1 MTYPINTSLIT
12 NHANRSYRKF
22 TQPIKH
28 LVLHETVSKAD
39 ARQQLAYFNAHNVQA
54 NAHAFI
60 DWNEVLLTL
69 PFDEMGWH
77 VGHIAN
83 AFTIGIELCRA
94 SNQEQFDKQWQIATW
109 YFAKVCKDWGKDVG
123 FILSHDEIRRT
134 YGGTDHTDPIEY
146 FAMYGKTVDD
156 FRADVDKL
164 LRGGYK
170 MQQEDATKITTILSQ
185 VWTLLNV
192 LPETEEAR
200 KEIGR
205 LADEVRIAAGLPTKN
220 R

>member
-1 MTYPINTSLIT
+1 MFPVNTSLIT
-12 NHANRSYRKF
+12 NSANRSFRKRSE
-22 TQPIKH
+22 TRH
-28 LVLHETVSKAD
+28 LVLHETVSQAT
-39 ARQQLAYFNAHNVQA
+39 ARQQLAYFNSGSRDA
-54 NAHAFI
+54 NAHGFI
-60 DWNEVLLTL
+60 DWDEILLTL
-69 PFDEMGWH
+69 PFDEVGWH
-77 VGHIAN
+77 VGQPAN
-83 AFTIGIELCRA
+83 QFTEGYELCRA
-94 SNQEQFDKQWQIATW
+94 SNADDFAKQWVMATW
-109 YFAKVCKDWGKDVG
+109 WFAQRCTVYGRGAD
-123 FILSHDEIRRT
+123 FIRSHHEIALQ
-134 YGGTDHTDPIEY
+134 YGGTDHTDPDEY
-146 FAMYGKTVDD
+146 FAMHGKTVDD

-170 MQQEDATKITTILSQ
+170 MQQEDATKITAILSQ